1 MMYLL
6 ICLILSAGGYKV
18 VTGTVFDAASKE
30 PLPMVNI
37 VIEGTEMG
45 TTTDNDG
52 YYTIILPDT
61 LKKVKL
67 VCSMMGYK
75 KVEREIFFFG
85 KDYVKTDIAMSITT
99 LKSQGILVSA
109 KRKKFRE
116 SAAITPASLS
126 TDDMLI
132 LPSFQEGDLMRTL
145 ETLPGITKASDY
157 STDIAVRGGSPDQN
171 LVLLDDIPLLKPFH
185 LSSIFSAFN
194 VNAIK
199 NIELH
204 KSGIPAE
211 YDAALSSVLDVKT
224 KGVDRDIK
232 GLTGVFSLG
241 FLSAGATIG
250 SPVPYLNTNFL
261 FTVRRTYIDK
271 IIPDEMPY
279 YFYDGYLHIESDITN
294 SWTVVLSGFKSKD
307 FLDMR
312 DEDNEDVQIVGI
324 DWDNNVM
331 GVNIF
336 HSGDNESL
344 LHFSGGFS
352 KHSFHFGFMD
362 TIFVTNGV
370 IDIATLGMDYSRA
383 FRGHKLKF
391 GLNDEYRPFKY
402 DISSNMGIN
411 YEYKDIWSNRTMG
424 FAEDEFSPMK
434 DLLLSGGIALTHYY
448 SESVEFDQNKSAFFR
463 SYRLSAKYFLNEI
476 KALTISLGNYHQYE
490 VPLVPGES
498 ETGGM
503 SLPFYYLIPLGGENS
518 PEEAHHFNL
527 GYEGWLNESFYFS
540 LEGYY
545 RIYNRLYKMSE
556 DAEIDIENANDYYRT
571 MFDETEGDAYGI
583 DFLLKKEIGKL
594 RGWLSYTFLKS
605 RMKSGDEYYPS
616 VWDRTHNLYLIL
628 FAMLPKE
635 WEVGVQFAFST
646 GNPFT
651 TSLGRYRYI
660 ESGTPYD
667 NDNTSWWME
676 LKGEKN
682 AFRLPSYLR
691 LDISATKPFYFG
703 NNELDLKLSLYNA
716 LNRKNVWFY
725 YYDYDEEPPLRET
738 FNMLPI
744 VPSVEFIYRF

>member
-1 MMYLL
+1 MIYLL
-6 ICLILSAGGYKV
+6 VYLILSAGGHKIL
-18 VTGTVFDAASKE
+18 TGTVFDAASKD
-30 PLPMVNI
+30 PLPTANI
-37 VIEGTEMG
+37 VVAGTEMG
-45 TTTDNDG
+45 TTSDYNG
-52 YYTIILPDT
+52 FYSIILPDT

-85 KDYVKTDIAMSITT
+85 KDYAETDIAMRITT
-99 LKSQGILVSA
+99 LKSQGILISA

-126 TDDMLI
+126 TEDLLI
-132 LPSFQEGDLMRTL
+132 LPSFQEGDVMRTL
-145 ETLPGITKASDY
+145 EALPGITKASDY

-171 LVLLDDIPLLKPFH
+171 LVLLDNIPLLRPFH
-185 LSSIFSAFN
+185 LSGIFSAFN

-199 NIELH
+199 NVELY

-232 GLTGVFSLG
+232 GLNGVFSLG
-241 FLSAGATIG
+241 LLSAGATIG
-250 SPVPYLNTNFL
+250 SPLPYLNTNFL
-261 FTVRRTYIDK
+261 FTVRRTYFDK
-271 IIPDEMPY
+271 IIPDIMPY
-279 YFYDGYLHIESDITN
+279 YFYDGYLHIESDITDN
-294 SWTVVLSGFKSKD
+294 WTAVLSGFKSKD
-307 FLDMR
+307 FLDIR
-312 DEDNEDVQIVGI
+312 DENNEEIQFVGL
-324 DWDNNVM
+324 DWDNNIVGLNM
-331 GVNIF
+331 F
-336 HSGDNESL
+336 HSGDNESF

-352 KHSFHFGFMD
+352 KHSFHFSLMD
-362 TIFVTNGV
+362 TIFITNGV
-370 IDIATLGMDYSRA
+370 IDISTLGIDYSRA
-383 FRGHKLKF
+383 FGGHKLKF
-391 GLNDEYRPFKY
+391 GINDEYRPFKY
-402 DISSNMGIN
+402 DISSNMGVN
-411 YEYKDIWSNRTMG
+411 FEYEDIWSNRAMG
-424 FAEDEFSPMK
+424 FAEDEFSPVE
-434 DLLLSGGIALTHYY
+434 DLLIRGGLALTHYY
-448 SESVEFDQNKSAFFR
+448 SESEEFEQNNSAFFR

-476 KALTISLGNYHQYE
+476 KALTVSLGNYHQFE

-503 SLPFYYLIPLGGENS
+503 SLPFYYLIPLGGEYN
-518 PEEAHHFNL
+518 PEEAHHINL
-527 GYEGWLNESFYFS
+527 GYEGWLNESYYFS

-545 RIYNRLYKMSE
+545 RIYNRLYKINE
-556 DAEIDIENANDYYRT
+556 DPETDIENASDYYRT
-571 MFDETEGDAYGI
+571 MFDEKEGDAYGM

-605 RMKSGDEYYPS
+605 RIKSGDESYPS

-628 FAMLPKE
+628 FTMLPKE
-635 WEVGVQFAFST
+635 WELGVQFAFST

-651 TSLGRYRYI
+651 MSMGRYYYRKP
-660 ESGTPYD
+660 GTPYD

-676 LKGEKN
+676 LEGEKN

-691 LDISATKPFYFG
+691 LDISATKTFYFG
-703 NNELDLKLSLYNA
+703 NNEGDLKLSLYNA

-744 VPSVEFIYRF
+744 VPSIEFIYRF

>member
-6 ICLILSAGGYKV
+6 VYLILSVGGHKI
-18 VTGTVFDAASKE
+18 VTGTVFDAASKD
-30 PLPMVNI
+30 PLPTVNI
-37 VIEGTEMG
+37 VVAGTEMG
-45 TTTDNDG
+45 TTSDYNG
-52 YYTIILPDT
+52 FYSIILPDT

-85 KDYVKTDIAMSITT
+85 KDYAETDIAMRITA

-116 SAAITPASLS
+116 SAAITPVSLS
-126 TDDMLI
+126 TEDLLI
-132 LPSFQEGDLMRTL
+132 LPSFQEGDVMRTL
-145 ETLPGITKASDY
+145 EALPGITKASDY

-171 LVLLDDIPLLKPFH
+171 LVLLDNIPLLRPFH
-185 LSSIFSAFN
+185 LSGIFSAFN

-199 NIELH
+199 NVELY

-232 GLTGVFSLG
+232 GLNGVFSLG
-241 FLSAGATIG
+241 LLSAGATIG
-250 SPVPYLNTNFL
+250 SPLPYLNTNFL
-261 FTVRRTYIDK
+261 FTVRRTYFDK
-271 IIPDEMPY
+271 IIPDIMPY
-279 YFYDGYLHIESDITN
+279 YFYDGYLHIESDITD
-294 SWTVVLSGFKSKD
+294 SWTAVLSGFKSKD
-307 FLDMR
+307 FLDIR
-312 DEDNEDVQIVGI
+312 DENNEEIQFVGL
-324 DWDNNVM
+324 DWDNNIVGLNM
-331 GVNIF
+331 F
-336 HSGDNESL
+336 HSGDNESF

-352 KHSFHFGFMD
+352 KHSFHFSLMD

-370 IDIATLGMDYSRA
+370 IDISTLGIDYSRA
-383 FRGHKLKF
+383 FGGHKLKF
-391 GLNDEYRPFKY
+391 GINDEYRPFKY
-402 DISSNMGIN
+402 DISSNMGVN
-411 YEYKDIWSNRTMG
+411 FEYRDIWSNRAMG
-424 FAEDEFSPMK
+424 FLEDEFSLGE
-434 DLLLSGGIALTHYY
+434 DLLIRGGIALTHYY
-448 SESVEFDQNKSAFFR
+448 SESEEFEQNNSSFFR

-476 KALTISLGNYHQYE
+476 KALTVSLGNYHQFE

-503 SLPFYYLIPLGGENS
+503 SLPFYYLIPLGGEYN
-518 PEEAHHFNL
+518 PEEAHHINL
-527 GYEGWLNESFYFS
+527 GYEGWLNESYYFS

-545 RIYNRLYKMSE
+545 RIYNRLYKINE
-556 DAEIDIENANDYYRT
+556 DPDIDIENASDYYRT
-571 MFDETEGDAYGI
+571 MFDEKEGDAYGM

-605 RMKSGDEYYPS
+605 RIKSGDESYPS
-616 VWDRTHNLYLIL
+616 VWDRTHNLYLVL
-628 FAMLPKE
+628 FTMLPKE
-635 WEVGVQFAFST
+635 WELGVQFAFST

-651 TSLGRYRYI
+651 MSMGRYYYRKP
-660 ESGTPYD
+660 GTPYD

-676 LKGEKN
+676 LEGEKN
-682 AFRLPSYLR
+682 TFRLPSYLR
-691 LDISATKPFYFG
+691 LDISATKTFYFD
-703 NNELDLKLSLYNA
+703 NNEGDLKLSLYNA

-744 VPSVEFIYRF
+744 VPSIEFIYRF